1 VKKAKIILLILAGIA
16 VLAVAAVFFLVQ
28 NLDAMVK
35 SAIEKYGSEA
45 AGTTVRVQT
54 VRIELKSGRGSIHGL
69 TVANPTGF
77 SSERIFSLGEIAL
90 DLDPASLTTNLPVVK
105 EIRIDAPTFLYEV
118 NAQAQTNLG
127 AVKQNLK
134 RFSAGRSQ
142 PSRPAAEK
150 SGERRLRVKRLTIA
164 GGRGTLDLTAVG
176 GQTLTAKMPPVTL
189 TDLGGR
195 QGLPPAALGEAIL
208 AALVK
213 NLEQTAARQ
222 GVEQALRGKLGEE
235 AGRLQQELDE
245 KLAPGAGDALKK
257 MLGR

>member
-1 VKKAKIILLILAGIA
+1 VKKAKIILLILAGLA
-16 VLAVAAVFFLVQ
+16 VLAVAAVFIFVQ

-54 VRIELKSGRGSIHGL
+54 VRIELESGRGSLLGL

-77 SSERIFSLGEIAL
+77 SSERIFSLGEIVLA
-90 DLDPASLTTNLPVVK
+90 LDPASLPSDLPVVK
-105 EIRIDAPTFLYEV
+105 EIRIDAPTFRYEV

-127 AVKQNLK
+127 AIKQNLK

-150 SGERRLRVKRLTIA
+150 SEERRLLVKRLTIA
-164 GGRGTLDLTAVG
+164 GGQGTLDLTAVG
-176 GQTLTAKMPPVTL
+176 GKTLTAKMPPVTL
-189 TDLGGR
+189 TDIGGR

-208 AALVK
+208 AALIK

-245 KLAPGAGDALKK
+245 KLAPGAGEALKK
-257 MLGR
+257 VLGR

>member
-1 VKKAKIILLILAGIA
+1 MKKTKIILLILAGLT
-16 VLAVAAVFFLVQ
+16 VLGVTVIFFLIQ

-45 AGTTVRVQT
+45 AGTRVRVQT
-54 VRIELKSGRGSIHGL
+54 VRIDLKAGRGSIQGL

-77 SSERIFSLGEIAL
+77 SSERIFTLGEIAL
-90 DLDPASLTTNLPVVK
+90 DLDPTSLTTNLPVVK
-105 EIRIDAPTFLYEV
+105 EIRIDTPTFRYEV

-127 AVKQNLK
+127 AIKQNLK
-134 RFSAGRSQ
+134 RFSTGRSQ
-142 PSRPAAEK
+142 TSRPAAEK
-150 SGERRLRVKRLTIA
+150 SGEKRLRVKRLAIA
-164 GGRGTLDLTAVG
+164 GGQGTLDLTAVG

-189 TDLGGR
+189 TDIGGR
-195 QGLPPAALGEAIL
+195 QGLPPDALGEAIL
-208 AALVK
+208 SALIK

-222 GVEQALRGKLGEE
+222 GVEQALRGKLGEG